1 MKVDR
6 SENMM
11 KLNKYKDFGKG
22 NHGWLNTSYH
32 FSFANYY
39 NPDKTHF
46 GSIRV
51 LNDDYIKGFKG
62 FDPHRHRDMEIITY
76 IVEGKLT
83 HKDSMGNER
92 TLGPGG
98 VQYMSAGTKV
108 VHSEYNNSAE
118 ELHLYQI
125 WILPNEKG
133 LSPNYGDMM
142 FEKEERKNQLLHIVS
157 NHDKGGKIFINQE
170 ADIFVGEFDKGKE
183 IEISLDGHDS
193 IYLVLIEGEIEANS
207 MVVQEQD
214 SLESSEDLRVKVLE
228 KSHLLVLKVN
238 ELK

>member
-1 MKVDR
+1 ML
-6 SENMM
+6 

-22 NHGWLNTSYH
+22 NYGWLNTSYH

-39 NPDKTHF
+39 NPERRHF

-51 LNDDYIKGFKG
+51 LNDDYIGGNRG
-62 FDPHRHRDMEIITY
+62 FDPHPHHDMEIITY
-76 IVEGKLT
+76 IVDGELT

-92 TLGPGG
+92 TLGAGG

-108 VHSEYNNSAE
+108 VHSEYNNSHK

-133 LSPNYGDMM
+133 LTPNYGDMM
-142 FEKEERKNQLLHIVS
+142 FDPSERKNKLLHIVS

-170 ADIFVGEFDKGKE
+170 ADIYVGEFDE
-183 IEISLDGHDS
+183 NQELDISLDGHDY
-193 IYLVLIEGEIEANS
+193 IYLVLIEGEIGANS
-207 MVVQEQD
+207 ILVQQQD
-214 SLESSEDLRVKVLE
+214 SLESSEDLKIKIQK

-238 ELK
+238 ELQ